1 MMRPSGRSAA
11 RTSAPLLGS
20 IVIAVLLL
28 AGCGGSG
35 PTPDPAPTLASS
47 APADGTTG
55 VAVGTDIVLTFS
67 EAMNRASVEGALSI
81 SPSVTCT
88 FSWSPND
95 RVLTCDPN
103 AGLAAGTS
111 YTVTVGTGA
120 QDAGG
125 TALSAAA
132 TVGFETASVAGPNV
146 VATDPV
152 NGEAGVALNQ
162 NVRVTFSEAMDQ
174 ASTEPALSLTPGA
187 TCDVTWNPASTDLTC
202 DPQADLQASTQYTL
216 TVAGSAE
223 SQGGVALGTPFT
235 STFTTGTTTLGTCT
249 FGTSTFG
256 DCVFGP

>member
-1 MMRPSGRSAA
+1 MMRPAGRSAA
-11 RTSAPLLGS
+11 RTSGALLGS

-35 PTPDPAPTLASS
+35 PAPDPAPTLDAS
-47 APADGTTG
+47 APTDGATG

-67 EAMNRASVEGALSI
+67 EAMNRASVESALSI
-81 SPSVTCT
+81 SPAVTCA

-103 AGLAAGTS
+103 ADLAAGTS

-120 QDAGG
+120 EDAGG

-132 TVGFETASVAGPNV
+132 TVEFETASAAGPNV
-146 VATDPV
+146 VATDPDD
-152 NGEAGVALNQ
+152 GDADVALNQ
-162 NVRVTFSEAMDQ
+162 NVRVTFSEAMDE
-174 ASTEPALSLTPGA
+174 ASTEAALSLTPGA
-187 TCDVTWNPASTDLTC
+187 TCDVTWNAASTELAC
-202 DPQADLQASTQYTL
+202 DPQADLQADTTYTL
-216 TVAGSAE
+216 TVTGSAE
-223 SQGGVALGTPFT
+223 NQGGVALGTPFT
-235 STFTTGTTTLGTCT
+235 STFTTGTTTLGACT